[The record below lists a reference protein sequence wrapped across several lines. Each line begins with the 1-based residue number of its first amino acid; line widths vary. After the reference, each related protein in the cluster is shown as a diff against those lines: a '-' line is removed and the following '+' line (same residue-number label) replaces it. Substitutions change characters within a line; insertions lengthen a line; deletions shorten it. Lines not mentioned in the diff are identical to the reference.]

1 MCETAAREEE
11 ARAVASE
18 EAAREEEALAVTAE
32 EVSTFFEFLNF
43 CPNYI
48 MYNFIILLIIISF
61 FMLN

>member
-32 EVSTFFEFLNF
+32 EVSTFFEFFLNF

-48 MYNFIILLIIISF
+48 NV
-61 FMLN
+61 